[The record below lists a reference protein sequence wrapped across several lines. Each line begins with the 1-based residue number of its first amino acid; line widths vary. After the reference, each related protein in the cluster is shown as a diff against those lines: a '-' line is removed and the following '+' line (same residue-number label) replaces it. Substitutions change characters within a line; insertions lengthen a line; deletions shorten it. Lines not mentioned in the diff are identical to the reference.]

1 MDIPNLPEEY
11 DQLDQWKTLM
21 LLYNAA
27 LQEVQA
33 RVNVLNDEF
42 HHINDYNPIEHVK
55 ARIMSRFCIVKKVKR
70 LGFEATI
77 DNMYRE
83 LHDIAGIRIICSFT
97 SDIYY
102 LAEAIARQDDMQVE
116 MVKDYIAN
124 PKPNGYRSYHMVVVV
139 PIYLSSG
146 RVRIRVEIQIRTIAM
161 DFWASLEHKIH
172 YKFEGAAPAHMRED
186 LRACADMAALLDKQ
200 MLALNESLQRA
211 GEEKGE

>member
-1 MDIPNLPEEY
+1 
-11 DQLDQWKTLM
+11 
-21 LLYNAA
+21 
-27 LQEVQA
+27 
-33 RVNVLNDEF
+33 
-42 HHINDYNPIEHVK
+42 
-55 ARIMSRFCIVKKVKR
+55 
-70 LGFEATI
+70 
-77 DNMYRE
+77 
-83 LHDIAGIRIICSFT
+83 
-97 SDIYY
+97 
-102 LAEAIARQDDMQVE
+102 